1 MTSTPA
7 LPRLPDTLDLRDWAQ
22 IEPAIQA
29 VLDRP
34 LSLAEVPQWL
44 ADCSAWDDRV
54 QEAMSLVGIEYS
66 RDTTDP
72 ARKEAYLHMV
82 REVMPRVRTLQQG
95 FKERLLATGW
105 EAPEMAEAL
114 HQFRAEAAIF
124 RTENLPLLS
133 ETQALGAR
141 YDEIIGGL
149 SVHFDGEERT
159 LSQLRPYRESP
170 DRALRQEAWEL
181 SMGRYLE
188 VRAELDGLFD
198 QLLGLRRQIG
208 ANAGFESF
216 RDYCWQRMGRFD
228 YSPEEAE
235 GFHEAIHE
243 TVVPALR
250 RRAARRAQLL
260 GLDHLRPWDVDVDP
274 YSAQPLRPFG
284 DGAALAA
291 GSERI
296 LRQVRPLLG
305 DRVADMAGSGLLDL
319 DNRKG
324 KAPGGY
330 CSTLPQRGQPFIF
343 MNAVGT
349 DDDLRTMLH
358 EAGHAFHVYEARGL
372 PYAWQRH
379 APMEFCEVASMAM
392 ELLAAPYIERSAG
405 GFYEAAEARRSRIQ
419 HLERMLFFLPYMAT
433 VSAFQH
439 WVYAN
444 PDHDHATRDAAWLRL
459 HRANCVGEDW
469 SGHEASRQSLW
480 HQKLHIFRAPF
491 YYIEYGIAQLGALQ
505 VWRNSRRDPAA
516 ALEQYLQALALG
528 GTRGLR
534 ELYRAAGAELALD
547 SAAIAPLVAMVEEEI
562 QRLEAEM

>member
-1 MTSTPA
+1 MTPL
-7 LPRLPDTLDLRDWAQ
+7 LPRLPETLDLRDWAQ

-34 LSLAEVPQWL
+34 LSLEQVPPWL
-44 ADCSAWDDRV
+44 ADLSAWDDRV

-82 REVMPRVRTLQQG
+82 REVMPRVRTLQQT

-105 EAPEMAEAL
+105 ETPDMAEAL
-114 HQFRAEAAIF
+114 RQFRAEAALF

-133 ETQALGAR
+133 EAQALGAR
-141 YDEIIGGL
+141 YDELVGGL
-149 SVHFDGEERT
+149 SVQFDGEERT

-188 VRAELDGLFD
+188 VRDELNALYD

-208 ANAGFESF
+208 ANAGYPNF
-216 RDYCWQRMGRFD
+216 RDYSWQRMGRFD
-228 YSPEEAE
+228 YTPEEAE
-235 GFHEAIHE
+235 GFHQAIHE

-260 GLDHLRPWDVDVDP
+260 GLERLRPWDVDVDP
-274 YSAQPLRPFG
+274 YSAQPLHPFG

-305 DRVADMAGSGLLDL
+305 DRVADMAAGGLLDL

-330 CSTLPQRGQPFIF
+330 CGSLPLRGQPFIF

-358 EAGHAFHVYEARGL
+358 EAGHAFHVYEARTL

-392 ELLAAPYIERSAG
+392 ELLAAPYIDRAAG

-444 PDHDHATRDAAWLRL
+444 PDHDHAARDAAWLAL
-459 HRANCVGEDW
+459 HQANCVGEDW
-469 SGHEASRQSLW
+469 TGHEASRESLW

-505 VWRNSRRDPAA
+505 VWRNSRQDPQQ

-534 ELYRAAGAELALD
+534 DLYRAAGVELALD
-547 SAAIAPLVAMVEEEI
+547 SAAIQPLVAMVEEEI